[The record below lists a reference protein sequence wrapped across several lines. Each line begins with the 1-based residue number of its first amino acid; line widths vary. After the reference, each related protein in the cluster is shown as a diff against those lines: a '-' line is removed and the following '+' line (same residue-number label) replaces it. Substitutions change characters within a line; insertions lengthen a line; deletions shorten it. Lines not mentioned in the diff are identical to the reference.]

1 MHDLD
6 VYINHEHVATLT
18 IDAQVRIFAAQTGL
32 NPKLVS
38 SRIKILCEKVE
49 TELDTKIIDM
59 SILDGKGHRFIEE
72 LKQLIIARAKQP
84 SVSADEMMR
93 VSF

>member
-32 NPKLVS
+32 NPNWSHLA
-38 SRIKILCEKVE
+38 SRYY
-49 TELDTKIIDM
+49 
-59 SILDGKGHRFIEE
+59 
-72 LKQLIIARAKQP
+72 AKK
-84 SVSADEMMR
+84 
-93 VSF
+93 